1 MCVLPQVQTRSSRQS
16 VQLYGKFSASNHSVQ
31 VIDSLKD
38 AAAAALFTACK
49 IEDTL
54 KKSRDIVCAAY
65 NLKLPPSEQVSPDD
79 AVSSLTSCSA
89 PLSVINLRRYST
101 NTPEESSSSKD

>member
-1 MCVLPQVQTRSSRQS
+1 MCVLPQIQTRSSGQS
-16 VQLYGKFSASNHSVQ
+16 VQLYGKSPASNYLEQ
-31 VIDSLKD
+31 VIDLPKD

-79 AVSSLTSCSA
+79 AVSSIH
-89 PLSVINLRRYST
+89 PRINL
-101 NTPEESSSSKD
+101 NIDH

>member
-1 MCVLPQVQTRSSRQS
+1 MCVLSQVQTRSSRHS
-16 VQLYGKFSASNHSVQ
+16 IQLYGKLPNSIALFK
-31 VIDSLKD
+31 SLNFYQD

-79 AVSSLTSCSA
+79 AVS
-89 PLSVINLRRYST
+89 P
-101 NTPEESSSSKD
+101 SSPTLKYQ